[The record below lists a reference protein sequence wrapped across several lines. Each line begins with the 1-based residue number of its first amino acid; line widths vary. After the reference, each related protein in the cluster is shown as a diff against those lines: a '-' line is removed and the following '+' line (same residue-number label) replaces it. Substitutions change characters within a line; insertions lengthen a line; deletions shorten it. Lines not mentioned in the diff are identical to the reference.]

1 VKKALLVARWEFT
14 RTVTRRAYIFA
25 VIAMPLFYGGMVALA
40 ALAGRSASTNA
51 GRIPTAI
58 VDKAHIVNLEAAR
71 EEAARRDRDGAAD
84 PGLAIGNIVPQAPL
98 VDYVDFDAALAALR
112 ERKVA
117 TVFVIDADYLNT
129 GAITVYTRETSV
141 FAQQADRQRQAQV
154 ADAIR
159 TGLLRP
165 VLPDETLARAYA
177 PAARLK
183 RMRLTAQ
190 GTFEPAGDSTGL
202 GPFAGSFGVFLLF
215 SLSIFFSAGFLGQA
229 TIEDRQSRMIEILL
243 SSIEPDEL
251 VLGKILG
258 LGGAGLLQVGIY
270 VALVIAPGATVFA
283 LFQVPMAKLALSIGY
298 YIVGYL
304 IFACL
309 MTWTGMIGR
318 TAQESGQL
326 SALWMFAAAS
336 PMFFIANIGA
346 APNGPLARGLSLF
359 PLTSPVTMM
368 LRIASS
374 DVPAGDVAASMGI
387 DIVAIYLALRAAA
400 KIFRGAALMYGKRPT
415 LPEIIRW
422 MRAA

>member
-1 VKKALLVARWEFT
+1 MKKALLVARWEFT

-117 TVFVIDADYLNT
+117 TVFVLDADYLNT

-270 VALVIAPGATVFA
+270 VALVIVPGATVFA

>member
-14 RTVTRRAYIFA
+14 TTVTRRAYMFA
-25 VIAMPLFYGGMVALA
+25 VIAMPLFYGGMLALA
-40 ALAGRSASTNA
+40 GLAGRSASTSA
-51 GRIPTAI
+51 GRVPTAI

-84 PGLAIGNIVPQAPL
+84 SVPALGSLVPQTPL
-98 VDYVDFDAALAALR
+98 VDYADLDDALAALR

-117 TVFVIDADYLNT
+117 TVFVLDADYVST
-129 GAITVYTRETSV
+129 GGITVYTRDAGV

-159 TGLLRP
+159 AGLLRP
-165 VLPDETLARAYA
+165 VLPDETVARAYA

-190 GTFEPAGDSTGL
+190 GAFEPSSDPAGL
-202 GPFAGSFGVFLLF
+202 GPFAGSLGVFLLF
-215 SLSIFFSAGFLGQA
+215 TMSIFFSAGFLGQA

-243 SSIEPDEL
+243 SSVEPNEL

-270 VALVIAPGATVFA
+270 VALVIVPGATLFA
-283 LFQVPMAKLALSIGY
+283 LFQIPLAKLVLSIAY
-298 YIVGYL
+298 YVLGYL
-304 IFACL
+304 LFACL

-318 TAQESGQL
+318 TPQESGQL
-326 SALWMFAAAS
+326 SALWVFAAAS
-336 PMFFIANIGA
+336 PMFFLANISA
-346 APNGPLARGLSLF
+346 APNGPLARTLSVL

-368 LRIASS
+368 LRIAITE
-374 DVPAGDVAASMGI
+374 VPAGDIAASMGI
-387 DIVAIYLALRAAA
+387 DIVAIYLALRVAA

-422 MRAA
+422 LRAA

>member
-1 VKKALLVARWEFT
+1 VNKALLVARWEFRT
-14 RTVTRRAYIFA
+14 TVTRRAYIFA
-25 VIAMPLFYGGMVALA
+25 VIAMPLFYGGMLALA
-40 ALAGRSASTNA
+40 ALAGRSASTSA
-51 GRIPTAI
+51 GRVPTAI

-84 PGLAIGNIVPQAPL
+84 PVPALGNIVPQTPL
-98 VDYVDFDAALAALR
+98 VDYADLDEALTALR

-117 TVFVIDADYLNT
+117 TVFVLDADYLGT
-129 GAITVYTRETSV
+129 GAITVYTRDASV

-159 TGLLRP
+159 AGLLRP

-190 GTFEPAGDSTGL
+190 GTFEPTSDPAGL

-215 SLSIFFSAGFLGQA
+215 TMSIFFSAGFLGQA

-243 SSIEPDEL
+243 SSAEPNEL

-270 VALVIAPGATVFA
+270 VALVIVPGATVFA
-283 LFQVPMAKLALSIGY
+283 LFQVPFAKLSLSIGY

-304 IFACL
+304 LFACL

-326 SALWMFAAAS
+326 SALWMFVAAS

-346 APNGPLARGLSLF
+346 APNGPLARILSGF

-374 DVPAGDVAASMGI
+374 EVPAGDVAASMGI
-387 DIVAIYLALRAAA
+387 DLVAIYLALRAAA

-415 LPEIIRW
+415 LPEIVRW
-422 MRAA
+422 LRAA